1 MYSKNSSPSQNAE
14 AMSTGKSVP
23 YSPLYAL
30 NVCIGKYKRFGH
42 YYSYI
47 LINNEWYKFDDLN
60 VEKIDGNLINKDL
73 PYIYG
78 IYYINNEYLKTIE

>member
-1 MYSKNSSPSQNAE
+1 
-14 AMSTGKSVP
+14 
-23 YSPLYAL
+23 
-30 NVCIGKYKRFGH
+30 
-42 YYSYI
+42 

-60 VEKIDGNLINKDL
+60 VEKVDENLINKDL